1 MLYGLQPAD
10 PVSLTSGA
18 LLLVLV
24 GLAAS
29 WLPARR
35 AASVQP
41 VEALRHE

>member
-10 PVSLTSGA
+10 PVSLLSGA
-18 LLLVLV
+18 VLLLAV